1 MKKYTPLDYI
11 KIDAANQYGH
21 DKWKFENRIAWFD
34 RTKHKLVKKAEK
46 PYQFAAALHAYN
58 DAMCGIPSGHL
69 VGLDA
74 CASGISLMGIL
85 IGCYKTASNTGVI
98 GTKRMDMYSECTKAM
113 KKICPDIKHDRK
125 DVKEAQMTYFYGSTL
140 TPQSIFGKDTA
151 ELEAFY
157 LAQETVAPGAVI
169 VMDEF
174 LDSWQAYALKH
185 SCTLPDG
192 FDMVVPVLNK
202 IETKIEIDELDHA
215 AIKYTYED
223 NVGSE
228 YGLSIAANMTHAC
241 DGFVV
246 RETIRRCNYDRKQL
260 LKVRKLLNDNLADS
274 TCAPTE
280 FEKLALNYNF
290 LSLEMVE
297 HIRKSNVNKLSFHF
311 KNSLIILID
320 EVLEYEP
327 FPVLT
332 IHDEFKCHP
341 NHMNRLRFIY
351 IEVLAEIAESRM
363 LEYMIQQVR
372 NDYGYKIN
380 KLSDNLGDAIRN
392 GNYALS

>member
-1 MKKYTPLDYI
+1 
-11 KIDAANQYGH
+11 
-21 DKWKFENRIAWFD
+21 
-34 RTKHKLVKKAEK
+34 
-46 PYQFAAALHAYN
+46 
-58 DAMCGIPSGHL
+58 
-69 VGLDA
+69 
-74 CASGISLMGIL
+74 
-85 IGCYKTASNTGVI
+85 
-98 GTKRMDMYSECTKAM
+98 M

-125 DVKEAQMTYFYGSTL
+125 DVKEAQMTHFYGSTL

-351 IEVLAEIAESRM
+351 IEVLAEIAASRM